1 MDTKCVKL
9 ANIAALSANYWG
21 SWWLGQNFEGALAP
35 QAPRSRRVWAGLVV
49 SSYKTWCWRFL
60 RFAVLS

>member
-49 SSYKTWCWRFL
+49 SSYKT
-60 RFAVLS
+60 